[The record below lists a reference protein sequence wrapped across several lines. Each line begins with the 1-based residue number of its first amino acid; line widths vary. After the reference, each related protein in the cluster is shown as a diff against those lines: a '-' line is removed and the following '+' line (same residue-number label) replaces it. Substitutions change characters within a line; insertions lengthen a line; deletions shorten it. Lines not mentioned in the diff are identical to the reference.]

1 MTSADHVTADVSAD
15 HAAADGATIAAG
27 THAQDAS
34 SMQEAIRLDGVRFRY
49 HDATSWALD
58 GVDLTVR
65 RGEYVCVVGANGS
78 GKSTLALI
86 MAGLVAPDDG
96 TVALLGRRV
105 FDAPSAGGGA
115 HPDAYRDAR
124 HHIGMVFQ
132 NPEDQIVTTV
142 LADDVAFGPENL
154 GMERGRIA
162 SHVDAALDAVDMA
175 GHASDDP
182 TRMSGGQQQRA
193 AIAGMLAMDPQLL
206 ILDEPTAM
214 LDTDARADILRIL
227 DALHA
232 RGTTIVHITHS
243 AEEARRGGRIVTIAD
258 GGVADDRTTD
268 GCMTDDPTAPAHA
281 GAAHADAARDCGEVH
296 TDASHAKAD
305 TDGRA
310 NGPAIEVRRVSFS
323 YSPDAPVLTDFDM
336 TVARGE
342 TVALIGRNG
351 TGKSTLARMIC
362 ALGRPD
368 SGTITVNGVD
378 VARAR
383 RRDRRELRRHVGY
396 VMQHPERQLFA
407 DTVRE
412 DVAYG
417 PRNQGLD
424 AGEVDARV
432 DAALELLGIAHLADR
447 SPFDLSGGQQRLAA
461 IAGVIACRPDVLV
474 MDEPTA
480 SLDAA
485 AAARIRGLIRTL
497 HARGVTIVLITHARE
512 EQQLA
517 DRVVDLSHRA
527 GRGARRR
534 AEHQAAQEVSASVSA
549 PVPGAATANPSSAAA
564 VPSSVTAAGGA
575 RDRRSSDVVSRMDPR
590 VKMTLTLLLM
600 FSAFTIRS
608 GWQLAAGAVLVAVA
622 VAAARIGPLR
632 LLGAVHPFLALFAVT
647 GAANMFFV
655 HTGTPVWRFGPLTVT
670 DDGLWTM
677 VVYVLRFSLVILL
690 GAVFLTCTTPTQ
702 MTDAFESLLSPLSR
716 LGVHTHELSLVMSLA
731 LRFIPTLT
739 GEAKAIADAQA
750 ARGGS
755 IETGSPVQRVR
766 AMGAIVVPVFAG
778 TLRHADNLSRALDA
792 RCYEGGSG
800 RTHYRQMAV
809 AGRDVAA
816 MLVSLAY
823 LAALVALAWL

>member
-1 MTSADHVTADVSAD
+1 MTSPDMTPLDSAP
-15 HAAADGATIAAG
+15 
-27 THAQDAS
+27 
-34 SMQEAIRLDGVRFRY
+34 AIRLHGVRFRY
-49 HDATSWALD
+49 HDVASWALD

-86 MAGLVAPDDG
+86 MAGLTAPDDG
-96 TVALLGRRV
+96 TVDLLGHRV
-105 FDAPSAGGGA
+105 FDGPSHAGAGADSYADGSDADSSGSGA
-115 HPDAYRDAR
+115 HPDEYRAVR
-124 HHIGMVFQ
+124 HRIGMVFQ

-142 LADDVAFGPENL
+142 LADDVAFGAENL
-154 GMERGRIA
+154 GMERGNIVR
-162 SHVDAALDAVDMA
+162 HVDAALDAVDMA
-175 GHASDDP
+175 GHAQDDP
-182 TRMSGGQQQRA
+182 TRMSGGQQQRS
-193 AIAGMLAMDPQLL
+193 AIAGMLAMDPELL

-214 LDTDARADILRIL
+214 LDTAARADILRIL
-227 DALHA
+227 DTLHA

-243 AEEARRGGRIVTIAD
+243 ADEARRGERIVTVSSGRVTDDRSVVRSAD
-258 GGVADDRTTD
+258 GPDGQPTCRVSADQPSSRPADDRSDHPVDRLADQPSNRLGDRRAVQPSDETP
-268 GCMTDDPTAPAHA
+268 G
-281 GAAHADAARDCGEVH
+281 GA
-296 TDASHAKAD
+296 
-305 TDGRA
+305 
-310 NGPAIEVRRVSFS
+310 PAIEVRHVSFA
-323 YSPDAPVLTDFDM
+323 YSPDVPVLADLDL
-336 TVARGE
+336 TVAQGE

-362 ALGRPD
+362 ALGKPQ
-368 SGTITVNGVD
+368 SGSITVNGID
-378 VARAR
+378 VARAGKR
-383 RRDRRELRRHVGY
+383 ERRELRRHVGY

-417 PRNQGLD
+417 PRNQGLP
-424 AGEVDARV
+424 AAEVESRV
-432 DAALELLGIAHLADR
+432 DAALDLLGIAHLADR

-461 IAGVIACRPDVLV
+461 IAGVIACRPDILV

-485 AAARIRGLIRTL
+485 ASARIRELIRTL

-512 EQQLA
+512 ELSLA
-517 DRVVDLSHRA
+517 DRVVDLSHRRPA
-527 GRGARRR
+527 SHTRGGATAGSSSTSAVPPAGDGRGIG
-534 AEHQAAQEVSASVSA
+534 Q
-549 PVPGAATANPSSAAA
+549 
-564 VPSSVTAAGGA
+564 
-575 RDRRSSDVVSRMDPR
+575 RSFDAVSRMDPR
-590 VKMTLTLLLM
+590 VKMALTLVLM

-608 GWQLAAGAVLVAVA
+608 GWQLVAGAVLVGAA
-622 VAAARIGPLR
+622 IAAARINPLR

-647 GAANMFFV
+647 GAVNVFFV
-655 HTGTPVWRFGPLTVT
+655 HSGTPVWSFGSVTVT

-677 VVYVLRFSLVILL
+677 VIYVLRFALVILL
-690 GAVFLTCTTPTQ
+690 GAVFLTRTTPTQ

-755 IETGSPVQRVR
+755 IETGSPLQRAK
-766 AMGAIVVPVFAG
+766 AMSAIVVPVFAG

-800 RTHYRQMAV
+800 RTHYRAMAV

-816 MLVSLAY
+816 MLAAAVY
-823 LAALVALAWL
+823 LAALVVLAR

>member
-1 MTSADHVTADVSAD
+1 MTSPASAPLPD
-15 HAAADGATIAAG
+15 STP
-27 THAQDAS
+27 
-34 SMQEAIRLDGVRFRY
+34 AIRLRGVRFRY
-49 HDATSWALD
+49 HDVASWALD
-58 GVDLTVR
+58 GIDLTVR

-86 MAGLVAPDDG
+86 MAGLTAPDDG
-96 TVALLGRRV
+96 TVELLGHRV
-105 FDAPSAGGGA
+105 FSGPSVAGIGASSAADGSALGA
-115 HPDAYRDAR
+115 HPDAYRAAR

-154 GMERGRIA
+154 GMARTDIA
-162 SHVDAALDAVDMA
+162 RHVDTALAAVDMA
-175 GHASDDP
+175 DHAPDDP
-182 TRMSGGQQQRA
+182 THMSGGQQQRS
-193 AIAGMLAMDPQLL
+193 AIAGMLAMDPELL

-214 LDTDARADILRIL
+214 LDTAARADILRIL
-227 DALHA
+227 DSLHT

-243 AEEARRGGRIVTIAD
+243 ADEARRGGRIVTVAAGRVTDDRPAGSMPDDNVSADSRPNMRGATAEASTDRLASPTD
-258 GGVADDRTTD
+258 GGACVRS
-268 GCMTDDPTAPAHA
+268 AP
-281 GAAHADAARDCGEVH
+281 GTV
-296 TDASHAKAD
+296 
-305 TDGRA
+305 
-310 NGPAIEVRRVSFS
+310 PAIEVCHVSFA
-323 YSPDAPVLTDFDM
+323 YSPDVPVLADLDL

-362 ALGRPD
+362 ALGKPQ
-368 SGTITVNGVD
+368 SGSVTVNGID
-378 VARAR
+378 VAHAGKRE
-383 RRDRRELRRHVGY
+383 RRELRRHVGY

-417 PRNQGLD
+417 PRNQGLSAD
-424 AGEVDARV
+424 EVESRV
-432 DAALELLGIAHLADR
+432 DAALDLLGIAHLADR

-461 IAGVIACRPDVLV
+461 IAGVMACRPDILV

-480 SLDAA
+480 SLDAVA
-485 AAARIRGLIRTL
+485 SARIRELIRTL

-512 EQQLA
+512 ELSLA
-517 DRVVDLSHRA
+517 DRVIDLSHRRPA
-527 GRGARRR
+527 PHTR
-534 AEHQAAQEVSASVSA
+534 A
-549 PVPGAATANPSSAAA
+549 AATATAGPDSTPA
-564 VPSSVTAAGGA
+564 VPSAGNGHGIGQ
-575 RDRRSSDVVSRMDPR
+575 RSSDVVSRMDPR
-590 VKMTLTLLLM
+590 VKMALTLVLM

-608 GWQLAAGAVLVAVA
+608 GWQLVAGAVLVGAAIAVA
-622 VAAARIGPLR
+622 RINPLR

-647 GAANMFFV
+647 GAVNVFFV
-655 HTGTPVWRFGPLTVT
+655 HTGTPVWRFGSVTIT

-677 VVYVLRFSLVILL
+677 VIYVLRFALVILL
-690 GAVFLTCTTPTQ
+690 GAVFLTRTTPTQ

-739 GEAKAIADAQA
+739 DEAKAIADAQA

-755 IETGSPVQRVR
+755 IETGSPLQRAK
-766 AMGAIVVPVFAG
+766 AMSAIVVPVFAG

-800 RTHYRQMAV
+800 RTHYRAMAV

-816 MLVSLAY
+816 MLAAAAY
-823 LAALVALAWL
+823 LAALVVLAL

>member
-1 MTSADHVTADVSAD
+1 MTSPASAPLPD
-15 HAAADGATIAAG
+15 STP
-27 THAQDAS
+27 
-34 SMQEAIRLDGVRFRY
+34 AIRLRGVRFRY
-49 HDATSWALD
+49 HDVASWALD
-58 GVDLTVR
+58 GIDLTVR

-86 MAGLVAPDDG
+86 MAGLTAPDDG
-96 TVALLGRRV
+96 TVDLLGHRV
-105 FDAPSAGGGA
+105 FSGPSLAGTGASSAADGSASGA
-115 HPDAYRDAR
+115 HPDAYRAAR

-154 GMERGRIA
+154 GMARTDIA
-162 SHVDAALDAVDMA
+162 RHVDTALAAVDMA
-175 GHASDDP
+175 DHAPDDP
-182 TRMSGGQQQRA
+182 TRMSGGQQQRS
-193 AIAGMLAMDPQLL
+193 AIAGMLAMDPELL

-214 LDTDARADILRIL
+214 LDTAARSDILRIL
-227 DALHA
+227 DSLHA

-243 AEEARRGGRIVTIAD
+243 ADEARRGGRIVTVAD
-258 GGVADDRTTD
+258 GRVTDDRPTGSAPTPEISPLPSDNGSASAEATPCAVPSPVADDAGTPLSASFGTSASFRSA
-268 GCMTDDPTAPAHA
+268 GGGKRAESAP
-281 GAAHADAARDCGEVH
+281 GTV
-296 TDASHAKAD
+296 
-305 TDGRA
+305 
-310 NGPAIEVRRVSFS
+310 PAIEVRHVFFA
-323 YSPDAPVLTDFDM
+323 YSPDVPVLAGLDL

-362 ALGRPD
+362 ALGKPQ
-368 SGTITVNGVD
+368 SGSVTVNGID
-378 VARAR
+378 VAHAGKRE
-383 RRDRRELRRHVGY
+383 RRELRRHVGY

-417 PRNQGLD
+417 PRNQGLP
-424 AGEVDARV
+424 AAEVESRV
-432 DAALELLGIAHLADR
+432 DAALDLLGIAHLADR

-461 IAGVIACRPDVLV
+461 IAGVIACRPDILV

-485 AAARIRGLIRTL
+485 ASARIRELIRTL

-512 EQQLA
+512 ELSLA
-517 DRVVDLSHRA
+517 DRVVDLSHRRPA
-527 GRGARRR
+527 SRMR
-534 AEHQAAQEVSASVSA
+534 A
-549 PVPGAATANPSSAAA
+549 AATATAGPGSTSGSSSTPA
-564 VPSSVTAAGGA
+564 VPSAGSG
-575 RDRRSSDVVSRMDPR
+575 RGMGQRSSDVVSRMDPR
-590 VKMTLTLLLM
+590 VKMALTLVLM

-608 GWQLAAGAVLVAVA
+608 GWQLVAGAVLVGAAIAVA
-622 VAAARIGPLR
+622 RINPLR

-647 GAANMFFV
+647 GAVNVFFV
-655 HTGTPVWRFGPLTVT
+655 HTGTPVWRFGSVTIT

-677 VVYVLRFSLVILL
+677 VIYVLRFALVILL
-690 GAVFLTCTTPTQ
+690 GAVFLTRTTPTQ

-755 IETGSPVQRVR
+755 IETGSPLQRAK
-766 AMGAIVVPVFAG
+766 AMSAIVVPVFAG

-800 RTHYRQMAV
+800 RTHYRAMAV

-816 MLVSLAY
+816 MLAAAVY
-823 LAALVALAWL
+823 LAALVVLAL